1 MIQLFELSTIQ
12 GEGCFSSLRRETSAE
27 RIQGQGMCK
36 LSLGEFFFSAIFVR
50 RCLYFRS
57 NVLPFI
63 FFSSLILSVSY
74 GKRYFGKSCGCALLG
89 YLNTNLPFLGP
100 FSAIGKVRY

>member
-1 MIQLFELSTIQ
+1 MKDVSQVLE
-12 GEGCFSSLRRETSAE
+12 E
-27 RIQGQGMCK
+27 K
-36 LSLGEFFFSAIFVR
+36 LPQNESKGKVCASYLWVSFFFSAIFVR

-74 GKRYFGKSCGCALLG
+74 EKRYFGKSCGCALLG